1 MPVRRCSPT
10 VRDVDAGGL
19 TAYEFCG
26 DRRMSCLIHSSSGRR
41 SQSAVLVAA
50 LCLVALLCT
59 ATRAGEPVL
68 NEQDINEQSVT
79 RALEPDKSNEPSDNV
94 VTRGFV
100 LSNKQPSVAPRPA
113 AASRK
118 PAAQMLITFASNS
131 ATLTDSAQAALDKV
145 ASALQSE
152 RLAAYRFRVEG
163 HADPRGSPDANMKL
177 SEDRAA
183 AVVQYLT
190 QKDGIAPER
199 LSSLGKGSSE
209 PLNKR
214 NPTAPENRRV
224 TIVTVTD

>member
-1 MPVRRCSPT
+1 MSR
-10 VRDVDAGGL
+10 L
-19 TAYEFCG
+19 T
-26 DRRMSCLIHSSSGRR
+26 HSSSGRR
-41 SQSAVLVAA
+41 SQSAVLVGA
-50 LCLVALLCT
+50 LCIVALLCT
-59 ATRAGEPVL
+59 ATRAAEPVL

-79 RALEPDKSNEPSDNV
+79 RALEPDKSNQPNDSSEPGDNV

-100 LSNKQPSVAPRPA
+100 LSNKQPSVAPRPTA
-113 AASRK
+113 PSRK

-224 TIVTVTD
+224 TIVTVTE

>member
-1 MPVRRCSPT
+1 
-10 VRDVDAGGL
+10 
-19 TAYEFCG
+19 
-26 DRRMSCLIHSSSGRR
+26 
-41 SQSAVLVAA
+41 VLVAA
-50 LCLVALLCT
+50 LWLVALFCT
-59 ATRAGEPVL
+59 PTRAAEPVL
-68 NEQDINEQSVT
+68 HEQDINEQSVT
-79 RALEPDKSNEPSDNV
+79 RALEPDEPNDNV
-94 VTRGFV
+94 LTRGFV
-100 LSNKQPSVAPRPA
+100 LSNKQPSSAPRAA

-190 QKDGIAPER
+190 QKDGIAAER

-209 PLNKR
+209 PLNRR
-214 NPTAPENRRV
+214 NPAAPENRRV
-224 TIVTVTD
+224 TIITVTE

>member
-1 MPVRRCSPT
+1 MSRLRHSFSRR
-10 VRDVDAGGL
+10 RA
-19 TAYEFCG
+19 
-26 DRRMSCLIHSSSGRR
+26 
-41 SQSAVLVAA
+41 QSAVLVAA
-50 LCLVALLCT
+50 LWLVALFCT
-59 ATRAGEPVL
+59 PTRAAEPVL

-79 RALEPDKSNEPSDNV
+79 RALEPDESNDNV

-100 LSNKQPSVAPRPA
+100 LSNKQPSSAPRPA

-190 QKDGIAPER
+190 QKDGIAAER

-209 PLNKR
+209 PLNRR
-214 NPTAPENRRV
+214 NPAAPENRRV
-224 TIVTVTD
+224 TIITVTE

>member
-1 MPVRRCSPT
+1 MSR
-10 VRDVDAGGL
+10 L
-19 TAYEFCG
+19 TYS
-26 DRRMSCLIHSSSGRR
+26 RSGRR
-41 SQSAVLVAA
+41 SQNGVLVAA
-50 LCLVALLCT
+50 LCCMALLCT
-59 ATRAGEPVL
+59 ATRAADPVL

-79 RALEPDKSNEPSDNV
+79 RALEPDQANPPNDSGEPGDNV

-131 ATLTDSAQAALDKV
+131 ATLTESAQAALDKV

-152 RLAAYRFRVEG
+152 KLAAYRFRVEG
-163 HADPRGSPDANMKL
+163 HADPRGSAEANMKL

-183 AVVQYLT
+183 AVVEYLT

-199 LSSLGKGSSE
+199 LSSLGKGSAE
-209 PLNKR
+209 PLNRR

>member
-1 MPVRRCSPT
+1 MSRLTHSCSARRP
-10 VRDVDAGGL
+10 
-19 TAYEFCG
+19 
-26 DRRMSCLIHSSSGRR
+26 
-41 SQSAVLVAA
+41 QSAVLVAA
-50 LCLVALLCT
+50 WCLVALLCT
-59 ATRAGEPVL
+59 AARAAEPVL

-79 RALEPDKSNEPSDNV
+79 RALEPDKSNDSSEPNDNV

-163 HADPRGSPDANMKL
+163 HADPRGSADANMKL

-183 AVVQYLT
+183 AVVEYLT

-224 TIVTVTD
+224 TIVTVTE

>member
-1 MPVRRCSPT
+1 MSS
-10 VRDVDAGGL
+10 L
-19 TAYEFCG
+19 T
-26 DRRMSCLIHSSSGRR
+26 HSSSGRR
-41 SQSAVLVAA
+41 SHGAARAAA
-50 LCLVALLCT
+50 LCLLMLLGT
-59 ATRAGEPVL
+59 AARAADPVL
-68 NEQDINEQSVT
+68 NEKDINEQSVT
-79 RALEPDKSNEPSDNV
+79 RALEPDKSNDSGEPNDNV

-100 LSNKQPSVAPRPA
+100 LSNKAPSAAPRPA
-113 AASRK
+113 AVSRK
-118 PAAQMLITFASNS
+118 PAAQMLITFTSNS

>member
-1 MPVRRCSPT
+1 MSR
-10 VRDVDAGGL
+10 L
-19 TAYEFCG
+19 TH
-26 DRRMSCLIHSSSGRR
+26 LSSGRGP
-41 SQSAVLVAA
+41 QSAALVAA
-50 LCLVALLCT
+50 LCLVTLLCT

-79 RALEPDKSNEPSDNV
+79 RALEPDKSNQSNDSNEPSDNV

-214 NPTAPENRRV
+214 NPAAPENRRV
-224 TIVTVTD
+224 TIVTVTE

>member
-1 MPVRRCSPT
+1 
-10 VRDVDAGGL
+10 
-19 TAYEFCG
+19 
-26 DRRMSCLIHSSSGRR
+26 MSRLRHSSSGQRAG
-41 SQSAVLVAA
+41 SALLVVAVW
-50 LCLVALLCT
+50 LVALFCT
-59 ATRAGEPVL
+59 PTHAAEPVL

-79 RALEPDKSNEPSDNV
+79 RALEPDEPSDDV

-100 LSNKQPSVAPRPA
+100 LSNKQPSGAARPA
-113 AASRK
+113 AVARK

-152 RLAAYRFRVEG
+152 KLSAYRFRVEG
-163 HADPRGSPDANMKL
+163 HADPRGSPDTNMKL

-183 AVVQYLT
+183 AVVKYLT

-209 PLNKR
+209 PLNRR

-224 TIVTVTD
+224 TIITVTE